1 MHSRLGDREDIE
13 LYRRQV
19 GGAIYT
25 AYAFGIVD
33 GLQTAFQGLAQGLP
47 WSANARLAGGLRD
60 DGEETGLTGTGCWR
74 RLDCQYPYP

>member
-13 LYRRQV
+13 LDCRQV

-33 GLQTAFQGLAQGLP
+33 GLQTAFQGLAQ
-47 WSANARLAGGLRD
+47 ARLAGGLRD